1 MRLDAPP
8 PAGTRLVLVGGGHA
22 HALVLRGL
30 ADAPEPGLEITLVAP
45 DRFAP
50 YSGMLPGHIAG
61 LYARDE
67 MHIDLE
73 RAAGRIGARFVRA
86 RAVGFFADARRID
99 LDDGTS
105 LPFDILSIDI
115 GITPD
120 LDAIAGAREH
130 AIAVKPIGDLLAKT
144 DALIARARE
153 PGGPRR
159 ILVVGGG
166 AAGVCLAFA
175 LRARLE
181 RETGRGGGQSV
192 SIVTAGDVAPEIN
205 APARFLLN
213 RALARA
219 GIGVVRD
226 ARVAAIEAGGVM
238 LADGRRIDADA
249 VLVTS
254 HAKAP
259 AILANG
265 DLARDADGF
274 LAIDE
279 TLRVV
284 GRERVFAAGDCATS
298 VTHPRPKA
306 GVFAVRQGTPLLAN
320 IRSVARGEAPRAFVP
335 QSDWLMLI
343 ADGRGRA
350 IGSRGRWL
358 AFGGR
363 LAFTLKDRI
372 DRRFMALFND

>member
-1 MRLDAPP
+1 MTAP
-8 PAGTRLVLVGGGHA
+8 ARLVLVGGGHA
-22 HALVLRGL
+22 HALALRGL
-30 ADAPEPGLEITLVAP
+30 ADAPEPGLSVTLVAP

-50 YSGMLPGHIAG
+50 YSGMLPGHVAG
-61 LYARDE
+61 LYAREE
-67 MHIDLE
+67 MHVDLE
-73 RAAGRIGARFVRA
+73 RAAARIGARFVRA
-86 RAVGFFADARRID
+86 RATGFHGGARRVD

-120 LDAIAGAREH
+120 LDAIEGAREH

-144 DALIARARE
+144 DALIARARA

-175 LRARLE
+175 LQARLA
-181 RETGRGGGQSV
+181 RETAGEAPSV
-192 SIVTAGDVAPEIN
+192 AIVTAGDVAPEVN
-205 APARFLLN
+205 PLARFLLN
-213 RALARA
+213 RTLRKARIA
-219 GIGVVRD
+219 VHRG
-226 ARVAAIEAGGVM
+226 ARVTRIDEGGAL
-238 LADGRRIDADA
+238 LADGRRIAADA
-249 VLVTS
+249 VLATS

-259 AILANG
+259 AVLGVG

-284 GRERVFAAGDCATS
+284 GQERVFAAGDCATS
-298 VTHPRPKA
+298 ATHPRPKA
-306 GVFAVRQGTPLLAN
+306 GVFAVRQGAPLLSN
-320 IRSVARGEAPRAFVP
+320 IRAIARGEPPRRFVP
-335 QSDWLMLI
+335 QREWLMLI

-350 IGSRGRWL
+350 IGSRGRFL

-363 LAFTLKDRI
+363 LAFRLKDRI
-372 DRRFMALFND
+372 DRRFMALFHD

>member
-1 MRLDAPP
+1 MTG
-8 PAGTRLVLVGGGHA
+8 PARLVLVGGGHA

-30 ADAPEPGLEITLVAP
+30 ADEPEPGLSVTLVAP

-50 YSGMLPGHIAG
+50 YSGMLPGHVAG
-61 LYARDE
+61 LYAREE
-67 MHIDLE
+67 MHVDLE
-73 RAAGRIGARFVRA
+73 RAAARIGARFVRA
-86 RAVGFFADARRID
+86 RATGFHGGARRVD

-120 LDAIAGAREH
+120 LDAIEGAREH

-144 DALIARARE
+144 DALIARARA

-175 LRARLE
+175 LRARLA
-181 RETGRGGGQSV
+181 RETAECAAPSV
-192 SIVTAGDVAPEIN
+192 AIVTAGEIAPEVN
-205 APARFLLN
+205 ALARFLLR
-213 RALARA
+213 RALRRA
-219 GIGVVRD
+219 GIAVHRG
-226 ARVAAIEAGGVM
+226 ARVTRIEPAGAL
-238 LADGRRIDADA
+238 LADGRRIEADA
-249 VLVTS
+249 VLATS

-259 AILANG
+259 AVLGVG

-284 GRERVFAAGDCATS
+284 GQERVFAAGDCATS
-298 VTHPRPKA
+298 AAHPRPKA
-306 GVFAVRQGTPLLAN
+306 GVFAVRQGAPLLSN
-320 IRSVARGEAPRAFVP
+320 IRALARGEAPRPFVP
-335 QSDWLMLI
+335 QRAWLMLI

-350 IGSRGRWL
+350 IGSRGRFL

-363 LAFTLKDRI
+363 FAFRLKDRI
-372 DRRFMALFND
+372 DRRFMALFGD